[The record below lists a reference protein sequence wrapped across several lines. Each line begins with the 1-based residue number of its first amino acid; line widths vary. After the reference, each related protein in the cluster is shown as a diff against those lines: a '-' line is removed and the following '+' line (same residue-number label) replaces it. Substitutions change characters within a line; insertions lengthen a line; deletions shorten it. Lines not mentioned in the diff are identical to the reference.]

1 MWICK
6 TKSTRYQSCS
16 LDGRKKERGHIVYF
30 IGPFELNLPLLDKM
44 HEKIIDP
51 SENLKQLKNQIVEAD
66 G

>member
-1 MWICK
+1 MEE
-6 TKSTRYQSCS
+6 
-16 LDGRKKERGHIVYF
+16 KKRVHIVYF